1 MKDKDKSSQKNS
13 PKTSGARSAKRTGSG
28 GDERRSGTD
37 VPAGRSAQFE
47 ARFQA
52 VFESSRDAIGVS
64 KAGIHVF
71 VNPAYLDLFGYPPG
85 TDLAG
90 KPVLDLIAPESRE
103 QIRAYTLRRAQS
115 EVVPSTYE
123 TRGLRADGS
132 AFDMEVNVSSYQE
145 NGEDHTL
152 VILRDITARKR
163 AEEEIAERGA
173 MLRQIM
179 DTASVAIGLVDK
191 TGRITHAN
199 RRMAEMFAWTLEEL
213 VGREYVELVH
223 PSERETGR
231 KNMLALLA
239 SEIPSVDLER
249 LYWRKDGTQFWG
261 HLACRRLHDVHGNE
275 LGLIGVI
282 IDISIRKQAELALKQ
297 SEEKYRRFYNETPV
311 MLHSIDRNGIVVD
324 VNDYWL
330 KTMGYERSD
339 VIGRKVTDFY
349 SSASRKYA
357 QEVIQPAFFRD
368 GSVKDVEFQFIK
380 KNGEVMDVQLSATAE
395 RDAAGNVVRSQAVIE
410 DVTERK
416 RIEENLRRS
425 EERYRDLF
433 ENAIDPIVIVDDKQ
447 NYLDVNIRA
456 VELFG
461 YSRGELLS
469 MNIRD
474 MIPPEQRSRSE
485 KAFSE
490 LARQGAYQQFIGK
503 VRKKDGTFVDI
514 EVSSSAIID
523 NGRIIGSRDII
534 RDITERKRAEDE
546 RRRSERM
553 LQTIIDAE
561 PECVKL
567 LDENANLI
575 MMNRAGLDM
584 IQADSLDQV
593 RGQCICP
600 LITSEHSQA
609 FLDLTRRVFQG
620 ESGTLLFEIIGM
632 KGRHLWLET
641 HAVPLRNEKDEI
653 VALLGVTRNVT
664 ERIQQDE
671 ALRSSEARFR
681 SIIEHSSTGILVAD
695 LETRQI
701 KYANPEI
708 CRLLGYSEEEFHAL
722 KATDLAIPEEESL
735 SAAAFQAHAEGKLHV
750 SERTIRR
757 KDGSFIQMSIN
768 TVQLEYDGRPSIAG
782 FFDDITEKRLLE
794 EERLKTQKLESVGTL
809 AGGIAHDFNNLL
821 QGIFGFISMA
831 KLTFDQKDKSL
842 AMLAQ
847 AEKALH
853 QSVNLTTQLL
863 TFSKGGM
870 PVKKVLDLRS
880 VIENAVAFALSGSRI
895 TYEIVVDKDLRT
907 AVADEG
913 QIGQVIQNIVLNAD
927 QAMPLGGMIRV
938 SARNMPAASLVPPA
952 DLQGDLVE
960 IAIRDQGNGIPAEH
974 LTRIFDPYFTTKEK
988 GSGLGLATVYSIIK
1002 NHGGLIRVQS
1012 EIGKGTT
1019 FFIYFPA
1026 SNEAV
1031 EKPKGPTI
1039 PAVTRKARVLVMD
1052 DEEMIR
1058 EVARELL
1065 TSIGHDV
1072 ICVESGE
1079 TALEAYQAARDAG
1092 TPFDLVILDLTIRG
1106 GMGGIETL
1114 RMLGKID
1121 RDVKAVVSS
1130 GYSDDAAL
1138 SNYRKLGFRAFLK
1151 KPYNMEELQNTLN
1164 TVLA

>member
-1 MKDKDKSSQKNS
+1 MTDKEKSSHKNS
-13 PKTSGARSAKRTGSG
+13 AGSKGARSGAC
-28 GDERRSGTD
+28 RRSTD
-37 VPAGRSAQFE
+37 VPTERSAQIE
-47 ARFQA
+47 ARFRA

-71 VNPAYLDLFGYPPG
+71 VNPAYLELFGFPPG

-90 KPVLDLIAPESRE
+90 KPVLDLIAPENRDHIKE
-103 QIRAYTLRRAQS
+103 YILRRERGEA
-115 EVVPSTYE
+115 VPTAYE
-123 TRGLRADGS
+123 TRGLRINGS

-145 NGEDHTL
+145 NGEDYTL
-152 VILRDITARKR
+152 VILRDITERKR

-179 DTASVAIGLVDK
+179 DTANVAIGLVDK

-199 RRMAEMFAWTLEEL
+199 RGMAEMFGRTLEEL
-213 VGREYVELVH
+213 VGSEYVDHVH
-223 PSERETGR
+223 PSERETAQ

-239 SEIPSVDLER
+239 SEVPCVDIER
-249 LYWRKDGTQFWG
+249 LYSRKDGTQFLG

-282 IDISIRKQAELALKQ
+282 TDISMRKRSELALKQ

-311 MLHSIDRNGIVVD
+311 MLHSIDRNRVIVD

-330 KTMGYERSD
+330 KTMGYERSE
-339 VIGRKVTDFY
+339 VIGRKITDFY
-349 SSASRKYA
+349 TDASRKYA

-368 GSVKDVEFQFIK
+368 GVLKDISYQFVK
-380 KNGEVMDVQLSATAE
+380 KNGDVIDVLLSATAE

-416 RIEENLRRS
+416 RLEEDLRRS

-447 NYLDVNIRA
+447 NYVDVNKRA
-456 VELFG
+456 LELFG
-461 YSRGELLS
+461 YSREELLS
-469 MNIRD
+469 MSIRD
-474 MIPPEQRSRSE
+474 MIPPEQLPRTE
-485 KAFSE
+485 DAFSE
-490 LARQGAYQQFIGK
+490 LARQGAYQRFIGK

-514 EVSSSAIID
+514 EVSSSAIVN
-523 NGRIIGSRDII
+523 NGRIVGSRDII

-600 LITSEHSQA
+600 MITSEYSQS
-609 FLDLTRRVFQG
+609 FMDLTRQVFQG
-620 ESGTLLFEIIGM
+620 KSGTLLFEAIGM
-632 KGRHLWLET
+632 KGRHVWLET
-641 HAVPLRNEKDEI
+641 NAVPLRNEKDEI
-653 VALLGVTRNVT
+653 VAMLGLTRNVT
-664 ERIQQDE
+664 EHIQQDK
-671 ALRSSEARFR
+671 ALRASEARFR
-681 SIIEHSSTGILVAD
+681 SIIEHASTGILVAD

-701 KYANPEI
+701 LYANPEI
-708 CRLLGYSEEEFHAL
+708 CRLLGYSEQEFHAL
-722 KATDLAIPEEESL
+722 KATDLAIPEEASR
-735 SAAAFQAHAEGKLHV
+735 SAAGFQSHAEEKLDYT
-750 SERTIRR
+750 ERTIRR
-757 KDGSFIQMSIN
+757 KDGSSIQMSIN
-768 TVQLEYDGRPSIAG
+768 TVKLEYDGRPCIAA
-782 FFDDITEKRLLE
+782 FLVDISEKHLLE

-821 QGIFGFISMA
+821 QGVFGFISMA

-863 TFSKGGM
+863 TFSKGGK
-870 PVKKVLDLRS
+870 PVKKALDLRS

-895 TYEIVVDKDLRT
+895 TYEITVDKDLRT

-938 SARNMPAASLVPPA
+938 SVRNMAAASIVPPA

-1019 FFIYFPA
+1019 FFIYLPA
-1026 SNEAV
+1026 SNAAV
-1031 EKPKGPTI
+1031 EKQQAPTI
-1039 PAVTRKARVLVMD
+1039 VAATRQARVLVMD

-1058 EVARELL
+1058 EVSRELL

-1072 ICVESGE
+1072 VCVESGE
-1079 TALEAYQAARDAG
+1079 TALEVYQAARDAG
-1092 TPFDLVILDLTIRG
+1092 IPFDLVILDLTIRG

-1114 RMLGKID
+1114 RKLVELD
-1121 RDVKAVVSS
+1121 RDVVAVVSS

-1138 SNYRKLGFRAFLK
+1138 SNYRKQGFRAFLK
-1151 KPYNMEELQNTLN
+1151 KPYNIEELQNTLN
-1164 TVLA
+1164 ALLA